1 MMKERTLRVL
11 EFTKIRDRLASKA
24 MTDMGRERC
33 EALVPS
39 SNMTEIQRTMLEAY
53 FVDKASD
60 FKDAGL
66 PESPSAVEL
75 MSYMRT
81 RYGISNEYSAEQ
93 MRMIAGL
100 RYSINVRYAVN
111 TGEYVF
117 VQDASMKLISSILEN
132 KLNGIEVKRSFTRQY
147 HT

>member
-1 MMKERTLRVL
+1 
-11 EFTKIRDRLASKA
+11 
-24 MTDMGRERC
+24 
-33 EALVPS
+33 
-39 SNMTEIQRTMLEAY
+39 MTEIQRTMLEAY
-53 FVDKASD
+53 FKDKASD

-66 PESPSAVEL
+66 PESPSAIEL

-81 RYGISNEYSAEQ
+81 RYEISNEYSAEE

-147 HT
+147 RTECRAYPRLCRPDDSGGV